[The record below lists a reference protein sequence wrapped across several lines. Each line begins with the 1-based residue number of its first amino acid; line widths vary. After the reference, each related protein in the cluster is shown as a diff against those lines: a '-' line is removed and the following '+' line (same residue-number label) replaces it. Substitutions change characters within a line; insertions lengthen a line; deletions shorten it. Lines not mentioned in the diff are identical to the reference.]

1 MICTMIHPTAPSPD
15 HTKVQAGTM
24 LRVLI
29 PLVVGL
35 LLPFSTSAQEAGGE
49 RLFHQ
54 RCAACHNI
62 EGGQNKMGPR
72 LLGVVGRVAGSVE
85 GANYSDAMRSSG
97 ITWDRQSLDK
107 FLAAPR
113 QMIRGTRMT
122 VSIPD
127 AAQRTVIIEYL
138 ESQSPD

>member
-1 MICTMIHPTAPSPD
+1 MIHPTAPSPD

-24 LRVLI
+24 LRVFI
-29 PLVVGL
+29 PLVGL
-35 LLPFSTSAQEAGGE
+35 LLPFSTSAQEADGE
-49 RLFHQ
+49 RLFQQ

-62 EGGQNKMGPR
+62 EQGPNKMGPP

-97 ITWDRQSLDK
+97 ITWDPRSLDT

-113 QMIRGTRMT
+113 QIILGTRMT

-127 AAQRTVIIEYL
+127 AAQRTAIIEYL